1 MWTQPDGKI
10 FARGKPQKHQTPAY
24 ITCSYNDIVVTT
36 VLENDRVP
44 PSLLRSLENHGTVPM
59 HPPWHV
65 FIPSRKSPN
74 DSIGGLT
81 SKPVTDGYDLKK
93 NWNSQEKTSADG
105 GHSGCWWDERCG
117 VNHSTLCLVGWT
129 QLKYLPLVGTCH
141 HAPTGGSRALSHL
154 SVCICREFP
163 RGAILVLIS
172 WWSIVE
178 GFFPVNPAVM
188 GRRW

>member
-1 MWTQPDGKI
+1 MFGYNESFIYLKAGWKI
-10 FARGKPQKHQTPAY
+10 T
-24 ITCSYNDIVVTT
+24 
-36 VLENDRVP
+36 
-44 PSLLRSLENHGTVPM
+44 
-59 HPPWHV
+59 W
-65 FIPSRKSPN
+65 
-74 DSIGGLT
+74 
-81 SKPVTDGYDLKK
+81 
-93 NWNSQEKTSADG
+93 ADG

-163 RGAILVLIS
+163 RGAILVLIP

-178 GFFPVNPAVM
+178 GFFPVNPAAM
-188 GRRW
+188 GRQWWRREFPEPTATGASIRMRFDGLVGRRAKGLCLRMTSHTCLPNCW